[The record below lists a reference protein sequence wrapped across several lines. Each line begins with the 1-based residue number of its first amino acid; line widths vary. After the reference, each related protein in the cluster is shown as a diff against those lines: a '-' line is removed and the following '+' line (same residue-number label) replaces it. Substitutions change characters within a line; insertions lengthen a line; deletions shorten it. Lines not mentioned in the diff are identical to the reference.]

1 MERNAENE
9 SRFRTSNQ
17 RTDVALDDVYG
28 DDPRGTFEA
37 MCECALE
44 DCAEMIVVDPDAYQ
58 HVRSHGRWFMVT
70 PGHVLPDGESTIEE
84 FPNYWIIE
92 KLGAGG
98 ERAQSL
104 A

>member
-1 MERNAENE
+1 MQRNAENE
-9 SRFRTSNQ
+9 SRFRTSNE
-17 RTDVALDDVYG
+17 RTDDALDDVHDG
-28 DDPRGTFEA
+28 DPRGVFEA
-37 MCECALE
+37 MCECAIE
-44 DCAEMIVVDPDAYQ
+44 DCTAMIVVNPAAYQ

-70 PGHVLPDGESTIEE
+70 PGHIVPEVESTIEE

-98 ERAQSL
+98 DRAQSL